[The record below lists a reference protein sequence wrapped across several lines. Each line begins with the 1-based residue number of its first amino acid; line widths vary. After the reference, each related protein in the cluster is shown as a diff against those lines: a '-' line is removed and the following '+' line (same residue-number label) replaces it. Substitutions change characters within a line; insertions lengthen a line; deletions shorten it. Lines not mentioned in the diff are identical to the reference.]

1 MANLKKAVKT
11 RTERGAALTGD
22 SASKES
28 GNPDSRRTGMRSA
41 GNNAKGIPT
50 AKGILKGVRAGEG
63 RKRQSAEGIKER
75 AGGRRSGGKKERGES
90 LTIKPAAG

>member
-22 SASKES
+22 SASKGS
-28 GNPDSRRTGMRSA
+28 GNHDSRRMGMRSA
-41 GNNAKGIPT
+41 GNE

-63 RKRQSAEGIKER
+63 RKRKSAEWIKKWQ
-75 AGGRRSGGKKERGES
+75 GKKNGGKKERRES
-90 LTIKPAAG
+90 LTIKPVAG